1 MGRTG
6 QTLRRKTAQ
15 TIGQRSSGTGQAHGS
30 GTGWG
35 ARLRYGFD
43 NTMSRGTPALVGW
56 LFVVTIALVLFFA
69 VVDVVFRLREGG
81 IGFADASFQALMHAL
96 DPGTVA
102 GDTGS
107 WRFKITMLVLTIA
120 GLFIV
125 SALIGVIAAGIDARI
140 ADLRRGRSVVLEK
153 EHTVILGWSDSVFTV
168 ISELTI
174 ANESRRKPVIA
185 VLAPLDK
192 VDMED
197 EIRAKVP
204 DLKGTRVV
212 VRSGSPTDID
222 DLALVSPSTARS
234 VVVLSPAGVTS
245 EETFEPDR
253 EVIKTLLALR
263 SSDGDGEGPRV
274 VAQLRDPA
282 NLEVARLIGRDRPG
296 RTALLDIR
304 ETVAKLVVQTSRQS
318 GAAAVYRELFDYD
331 GDEIYFLA
339 EHGLAASTYA
349 DALLHYE
356 DVSVI
361 GLAEGTGALLNP
373 PADTV
378 IGDRALI
385 VVAEDDSVLATAPR
399 STTPVDTGA
408 FADAHVE
415 EPRPS
420 HAVLIGWNER
430 AAVVVSELDR
440 YAAPGSTLTVLSSYG
455 EPEAPPV
462 TNLSV
467 TVVAASTT
475 QRSVLDE
482 HVPADADQVLVLCY
496 SDHLDAEAA
505 DATTLITLLHVRDI
519 LARSDSSTPVVSE
532 MIDDRNR
539 ALAQVADIDDVVVSG
554 EIVSLIVAQL
564 SEDARIE
571 PVLAD
576 LLDSDGSE
584 IYLRPAEWYVAP
596 GRETTWATVVASA
609 ARRGETAIGFS
620 SPGLAEPG
628 SRVGVVVN
636 PAKSE
641 PLNVEAGDRVVV
653 LAEL

>member
-15 TIGQRSSGTGQAHGS
+15 TIGQRTSGTGQAHGT

-56 LFVVTIALVLFFA
+56 LFVVTVALVLLFA

-107 WRFKITMLVLTIA
+107 WRFRLTMLVLTIA

-174 ANESRRKPVIA
+174 ANESRRKPVVA

-234 VVVLSPAGVTS
+234 VVVLSPSGVS
-245 EETFEPDR
+245 DEGFEPDR

-263 SSDGDGEGPRV
+263 SSDGDGDGPRV

-339 EHGLAASTYA
+339 EHGLAGSTYA
-349 DALLHYE
+349 EALLHYE

-361 GLAEGTGALLNP
+361 GLAEGTGAVLNP

-378 IGDRALI
+378 IGDRAI
-385 VVAEDDSVLATAPR
+385 VVVAEDDSILATAPR
-399 STTPVDTGA
+399 STATVDTGA
-408 FADAHVE
+408 FAEAHVE
-415 EPRPS
+415 PARPS

-430 AAVVVSELDR
+430 APVVISELDR

-455 EPEAPPV
+455 DPVVPVV
-462 TNLSV
+462 TNLTV
-467 TVVAASTT
+467 TVVAGATT
-475 QRSVLDE
+475 QRGVLDE

-519 LARSDSSTPVVSE
+519 LARSESSTPVVSE

-554 EIVSLIVAQL
+554 EIISLIVAQL

-620 SPGLAEPG
+620 SPGLAAPG

>member
-15 TIGQRSSGTGQAHGS
+15 TIGQRTSGTGQAHGT

-43 NTMSRGTPALVGW
+43 NTMARGTPALVGW
-56 LFVVTIALVLFFA
+56 LFVVTVALVLLFA
-69 VVDVVFRLREGG
+69 VIDVVFRLREGG

-222 DLALVSPSTARS
+222 DLALVSPATARS
-234 VVVLSPAGVTS
+234 VVVLSPAGVS
-245 EETFEPDR
+245 DEEFVPDR

-263 SSDGDGEGPRV
+263 TSDGDGAGPRV

-339 EHGLAASTYA
+339 EHGLAGATYA

-356 DVSVI
+356 NVSVI
-361 GLAEGTGALLNP
+361 GLSEGSGAVLNP

-378 IGDRALI
+378 IGDRALV

-399 STTPVDTGA
+399 TTATVDAGA
-408 FADAHVE
+408 FAEAHVE

-420 HAVLIGWNER
+420 HAVLIGWSER
-430 AAVVVSELDR
+430 APVVISELDR
-440 YAAPGSTLTVLSSYG
+440 YAAPGSTLTVLSSYDD
-455 EPEAPPV
+455 PEAPP
-462 TNLSV
+462 TANLAV
-467 TVVAASTT
+467 TVVRANTT
-475 QRSVLDE
+475 QRAVLDE
-482 HVPADADQVLVLCY
+482 HVPAHADQVLVLCY

-519 LARSDSSTPVVSE
+519 LARSASSTPVVSE

-596 GRETTWATVVASA
+596 GVETTWATVVASA

-620 SPGLAEPG
+620 SPGLAEAG
-628 SRVGVVVN
+628 SRIGVVVN

-641 PLNVEAGDRVVV
+641 PLSVEAGDRVVV